1 MGKKYLKKD
10 QRAEYHKEFKA
21 GKRSTDKKHKKRA
34 SRKVK

>member
-10 QRAEYHKEFKA
+10 QRAESHKKFKT
-21 GKRSTDKKHKKRA
+21 GKRSTDKKHKRRA

>member
-10 QRAEYHKEFKA
+10 RGAEYHKEFKT